1 MDQDQGVSAPTQANA
16 VVGSFNFSAQLPNG
30 KSLTFSG
37 YVLAGE
43 SMDEIDRKLDIAAKA
58 VDRQRMIAEIP
69 ELEMKLQQL
78 QEGRQQSMD
87 IIASATSELGKL
99 DNKGPGYR
107 NKAAQHELQINNH
120 RVTIAKYDREIARG
134 SEVLA
139 NARAMAQAALAA
151 VAENDR
157 VEA

>member
-1 MDQDQGVSAPTQANA
+1 MHQGDNNGGA
-16 VVGSFNFSAQLPNG
+16 VAGSFNFAAQLPNG

-69 ELEMKLQQL
+69 ELEMKLLQL

-87 IIASATSELGKL
+87 IIASTTTEMATV
-99 DNKGPGYR
+99 DRKGPGYR
-107 NKAAQHELQINNH
+107 QKSAQLELQIQNH
-120 RVTIAKYDREIARG
+120 SVTIKKYDRDIARG

-139 NARAMAQAALAA
+139 NARAMAQAALNA
-151 VAENDR
+151 VAANDA

>member
-1 MDQDQGVSAPTQANA
+1 MNQGDNNGGA
-16 VVGSFNFSAQLPNG
+16 VAGSFNFAAQLPNG

-43 SMDEIDRKLDIAAKA
+43 SMDGIDRKLDIAAKA

-69 ELEMKLQQL
+69 ELEMKLTQL
-78 QEGRQQSMD
+78 QEARQQSMD
-87 IIASATSELGKL
+87 IIAATSQQMATIDPK
-99 DNKGPGYR
+99 KPGS
-107 NKAAQHELQINNH
+107 KQQMSQHELQLNNH
-120 RVTIAKYDREIARG
+120 RVTIQKYDRDIARG

-139 NARAMAQAALAA
+139 NARAMAQAALNA

>member
-1 MDQDQGVSAPTQANA
+1 MNHGDNNGGA
-16 VVGSFNFSAQLPNG
+16 VAGSFNFAAQLPNG

-37 YVLAGE
+37 YVLSGE
-43 SMDEIDRKLDIAAKA
+43 SMDDIDRKLDIAAKA

-69 ELEMKLQQL
+69 ELEMKLLQL

-87 IIASATSELGKL
+87 IIATTTQSMRDLNGSK
-99 DNKGPGYR
+99 NPGS
-107 NKAAQHELQINNH
+107 KQQMAQHEMQLNNH
-120 RVTIAKYDREIARG
+120 AVTIKKYDRDIARG

-139 NARAMAQAALAA
+139 NARAMAHAALQA

-157 VEA
+157 QEA

>member
-1 MDQDQGVSAPTQANA
+1 MNQGNNNDGA
-16 VVGSFNFSAQLPNG
+16 VAGSFNFAAQLPNG

-43 SMDEIDRKLDIAAKA
+43 TMDEIDRKLDIAAKA

-78 QEGRQQSMD
+78 QEGRQQSVD
-87 IIASATSELGKL
+87 IIAATQAEVGRLDTKSPGSKQKL
-99 DNKGPGYR
+99 
-107 NKAAQHELQINNH
+107 AQHEMQINNH
-120 RVTIAKYDREIARG
+120 TVTIKKYDRDIARG
-134 SEVLA
+134 AEVLA

-157 VEA
+157 QEA